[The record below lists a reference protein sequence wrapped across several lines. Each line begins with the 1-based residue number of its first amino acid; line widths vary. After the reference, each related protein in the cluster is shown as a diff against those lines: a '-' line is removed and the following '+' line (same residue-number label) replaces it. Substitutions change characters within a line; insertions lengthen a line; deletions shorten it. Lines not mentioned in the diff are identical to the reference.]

1 MRRYVV
7 HYSHLKYYLGNL
19 PHCWNVYYLAVN
31 NITIQHHA
39 DVEHTPPRAR
49 LVRGV
54 LGDDLALAEHL
65 SNGALADCDISEH
78 DNVGRVDWNV
88 FIVSDVVADAGNHG
102 NTTEGG
108 KVLVQGEN
116 NQFLMNRKIMFDE
129 ELLCVGNIK
138 EILSWNVFYNATV

>member
-1 MRRYVV
+1 M
-7 HYSHLKYYLGNL
+7 
-19 PHCWNVYYLAVN
+19 N

-39 DVEHTPPRAR
+39 DVEHTPPCAWLIRS
-49 LVRGV
+49 V
-54 LGDDLALAEHL
+54 LRDDLALAEHL
-65 SNGALADCDISEH
+65 SNGALANSDISKH
-78 DNVGRVDWNV
+78 DNVGRVDRDV

-138 EILSWNVFYNATV
+138 EILSWNVFYNATVYFLSPLLLECKNKVLNSSKL